1 MEIRVKHNDFFIF
14 DLDDTLYS
22 ELTFL
27 QSAYS
32 EVAADIDPAGAEK
45 LLEEMLRRYR
55 NGENVFKWLI
65 ENYSQQ
71 FPGLTVNLLLHRYRN
86 HLPAIN
92 FYEGVQAL
100 FSTLKKSNIPM
111 GLITDG
117 RSITQ
122 RNKLK
127 ALGIEMLFT
136 EIIISEEFGCEKP
149 DPRVFR
155 FFNDKYPGKN
165 FFYFADN
172 PKKDFAV
179 PVSLGWTTV
188 CLRDAGFNIHRQ
200 DLSGT
205 AIQYLIDSFDDIK
218 ILS

>member
-1 MEIRVKHNDFFIF
+1 MEIRVKANDFFIF

-27 QSAYS
+27 QSAYR
-32 EVAADIDPAGAEK
+32 EIAKMLDAANTESLFA
-45 LLEEMLRRYR
+45 EMLQRYR
-55 NGENVFKWLI
+55 HGGNVFKWLVEKHPNVTVEFLLNVYRHHVPMI
-65 ENYSQQ
+65 SFYDGVED
-71 FPGLTVNLLLHRYRN
+71 FLLTLRKL
-86 HLPAIN
+86 
-92 FYEGVQAL
+92 
-100 FSTLKKSNIPM
+100 NIPI

-117 RSITQ
+117 RSVTQ

-127 ALGIEMLFT
+127 ALGAEQLFA

-155 FFNDKYPGKN
+155 FFNDKYPGKH
-165 FFYFADN
+165 FYYFADN
-172 PKKDFAV
+172 PTKDFAV
-179 PVSLGWTTV
+179 PASLGWTTV

-200 DLSGT
+200 ELPGT
-205 AIQYLIDSFDDIK
+205 AIQYLIESFADIK